1 MDTYTGATA
10 FKEDNVMLKFVST
23 TDKNFPIT
31 YDVYTKCFTDVL
43 SKSTGTA
50 TPTTGAEK

>member
-1 MDTYTGATA
+1 MATYTGTTA
-10 FKEDNVMLKFVST
+10 YKDNNVMLKFVST

-43 SKSTGTA
+43 SKSSGTA
-50 TPTTGAEK
+50 TPTTDAEK